1 MQFEQVLADCIDALD
16 RGDTIEACLN
26 RYPAEAQALLPLLA
40 LVVELH
46 QQPKPQLS
54 ATAFTQLRAT
64 LAAQAQQAT
73 ATSRPTIAAFPSNG
87 QRAADRRRP
96 LRRGER
102 RPAPPV
108 AAARHRQ
115 GRPPATQAAQD
126 RVPGRRQPALRRLSM
141 SLAVAL
147 LVGLVLFVR
156 QVMVSLPGAPLY
168 NVKTVSEQVQGLLM
182 TAAGE
187 EATWEARQA
196 TLRLGE
202 LAQLPA
208 TATAQQATVAQRAA
222 VHVTSALRASTT
234 LAPAERVAFLRAW
247 QTDLQQLEATIQR
260 NAANTP
266 VQTSLQA
273 ALTAVA
279 LALTPTPTLLP
290 TSVELSTATAIATTV
305 RVSATATVSPT
316 LSGATALPAVV
327 PSGPITATAT
337 PTITPTPVLVPTATR
352 VELPPSTATATP
364 LPVMTQVMPR
374 ETSTAR
380 DNNDSQTDNTT
391 TDSTATPAP
400 TIDATTDPGVDDG
413 DPGQPTPTL
422 EATSTPLSTN
432 TAPAT
437 STTPTPAQ
445 TDEWLTPSATAENGE
460 IFTPTP
466 WEAPVTPTA
475 LPATATPLPGAT
487 PALTEQPTLIATEA
501 DTPIDEPPPGFA
513 TPPEPAA
520 TQELAPTAT
529 VAAATPVEPTA
540 TAAPNNDDGDPTVRP
555 RRRQTAAPP
564 ATPTP

>member
-46 QQPKPQLS
+46 QQPKPRLS

-64 LAAQAQQAT
+64 LATQAQQAT
-73 ATSRPTIAAFPSNG
+73 GRSTIATFPSNG
-87 QRAADRRRP
+87 QRAGAIRRP

-102 RPAPPV
+102 RPATSPV
-108 AAARHRQ
+108 ATARHRQ
-115 GRPPATQAAQD
+115 GRSPAAQAPQD
-126 RVPGRRQPALRRLSM
+126 RVPGRRQPALRRLSL
-141 SLAVAL
+141 SLAIAL
-147 LVGLVLFVR
+147 LVGLVVFVR

-202 LAQLPA
+202 LVQLPP
-208 TATAQQATVAQRAA
+208 TATAQQATLAQRAA
-222 VHVTSALRASTT
+222 LHVESALMASTT
-234 LAPAERVAFLRAW
+234 LAPAERVAFLTAW
-247 QTDLQQLEATIQR
+247 QADLQQLDATIQR

-266 VQTSLQA
+266 AQASVQA

-279 LALTPTPTLLP
+279 LALTPAPTVLP
-290 TSVELSTATAIATTV
+290 TSVELSTATASATTV
-305 RVSATATVSPT
+305 LFSATATVLPT
-316 LSGATALPAVV
+316 LSGATALPSVV
-327 PSGPITATAT
+327 PSSTITATAT
-337 PTITPTPVLVPTATR
+337 PTIAPTAVLVPTATR

-374 ETSTAR
+374 ETSTDR
-380 DNNDSQTDNTT
+380 DNNDSQTDKVPP
-391 TDSTATPAP
+391 DSTATPAP
-400 TIDATTDPGVDDG
+400 TLEATTDPSVDDG
-413 DPGQPTPTL
+413 DPGQSTPTV
-422 EATSTPLSTN
+422 EATSTPLSTS

-437 STTPTPAQ
+437 STTPTPVQ
-445 TDEWLTPSATAENGE
+445 TDEWLTPSATAEL
-460 IFTPTP
+460 FTPTP
-466 WEAPVTPTA
+466 WEPSVTPTEV
-475 LPATATPLPGAT
+475 PATATPQPGTT

-501 DTPIDEPPPGFA
+501 GTPIDEPPPGFA

-529 VAAATPVEPTA
+529 VAATTPVEPTA
-540 TAAPNNDDGDPTVRP
+540 TVADNNDAGDHTVRP